1 MKEMKLKVQKET
13 TNCCFCSKHRL
24 PERMQYECNI
34 EVTYRN
40 HKHLMFELQGR
51 KDLSKTSTAIVNSED
66 NSYKAIYKGKRKEI
80 LQKS

>member
-34 EVTYRN
+34 DVTYRN

-51 KDLSKTSTAIVNSED
+51 KDLGKTSNAILNSED
-66 NSYKAIYKGKRKEI
+66 NSYKATHKGKRKEI

>member
-13 TNCCFCSKHRL
+13 INCCFCSKHRL

-51 KDLSKTSTAIVNSED
+51 KGLGKTSNAILNSEIIATRQRT
-66 NSYKAIYKGKRKEI
+66 KVKEI